1 MMRIRHFVLL
11 AAGAALAALLS
22 IPIPGQAPSTSKAK
36 AYTPPK
42 TPWGDP
48 DLEGIWP
55 GNMGVP
61 MQRAAN
67 LGERA
72 TLNDTEFA
80 AKEAAAKKQAQ
91 ADSESVSTS
100 DTRVGIGPP
109 SYWTER
115 G

>member
-1 MMRIRHFVLL
+1 MSYRYVVSLI
-11 AAGAALAALLS
+11 ALACAASLVTA
-22 IPIPGQAPSTSKAK
+22 PIAGQAPAATKAKTAK
-36 AYTPPK
+36 AYMPPK

-61 MQRAAN
+61 LQRAAN

-72 TLNDTEFA
+72 TLNDAEFA

-91 ADSESVSTS
+91 ADNESVSTS
-100 DTRVGIGPP
+100 DTR
-109 SYWTER
+109 
-115 G
+115 